1 MCFVISSEANYL
13 LCSVQYRDAVKYCT
27 NTPQNEGMGCF
38 RHGSVEPVVFLLSQN
53 AMMYD
58 QRNLFTVASWT
69 RPSKDLGKNCV
80 ACSGGGGGGAG
91 RGRGHG
97 RGSAY

>member
-1 MCFVISSEANYL
+1 
-13 LCSVQYRDAVKYCT
+13 
-27 NTPQNEGMGCF
+27 
-38 RHGSVEPVVFLLSQN
+38 
-53 AMMYD
+53 MYD

-97 RGSAY
+97 HGSAYWLTWRKLGKVASRTRYKYEKAI